1 MAEAK
6 PKVAP
11 KQEVVSDPCQVPV
24 KDKTTGQ
31 MRICGVV
38 TRSLVSHLKVHN
50 DKNMKVKDKWNA
62 RRYRR
67 EFPDFSLGAPTF
79 VHPPEE
85 IEKWKAARDK
95 HNEDRQVAKQ
105 VLSEAPE
112 PKQHDSLAEKSNQI
126 TVEQR
131 FEELW
136 DQVNRDLPARQWA
149 MEAARAEERI
159 EEINRRYDSA
169 FKRGDYKRLEPLM
182 KELMAQQKVLRDCMG
197 FLDLTVA
204 NRREKNQLG
213 NDTVSQLI
221 SNYAS
226 TLRKMSPEKR
236 EAFDNRVKEVRRIMA
251 DRIRQKL
258 LSEILDERID
268 EIADVQEMTEQDYDD
283 KIKEFIDRAG
293 D

>member
-1 MAEAK
+1 
-6 PKVAP
+6 
-11 KQEVVSDPCQVPV
+11 
-24 KDKTTGQ
+24 

-38 TRSLVSHLKVHN
+38 TRSLSSHLKVHN
-50 DKNMKVKDKWNA
+50 HPNMKQKDKWNS
-62 RRYRR
+62 RRYRK
-67 EFPDFSLGAPTF
+67 EFPDFSLGVPTF

-85 IEKWKAARDK
+85 IAKWKAGRDK
-95 HNEDRQVAKQ
+95 HNEDKQVAKQ
-105 VLSEAPE
+105 VLSQAPIE
-112 PKQHDSLAEKSNQI
+112 YHDSSVKESYKTAVAS
-126 TVEQR
+126 R

-149 MEAARAEERI
+149 MEAARAEQRI

-169 FKRGDYKRLEPLM
+169 FTRGDYKRLEPLM
-182 KELMAQQKVLRDCMG
+182 KELIAQQKVLKDCMD
-197 FLDLTVA
+197 FLDLTVK

-221 SNYAS
+221 SNYAA

-258 LSEILDERID
+258 LSEILDEKID

-283 KIKEFIDRAG
+283 KIKEFVDRAG

>member
-11 KQEVVSDPCQVPV
+11 KAQVVSDPCQIPV

-31 MRICGVV
+31 MRKCGVV
-38 TRSLVSHLKVHN
+38 TRSLVAHLKVHN

-67 EFPDFSLGAPTF
+67 EFPDFSLGEPTF

-85 IEKWKAARDK
+85 IAKWKAARDK
-95 HNEDRQVAKQ
+95 HNGDRQVAKQ
-105 VLSEAPE
+105 VLADAPIE
-112 PKQHDSLAEKSNQI
+112 YHDSSVKESYKTGI
-126 TVEQR
+126 EQR

-149 MEAARAEERI
+149 MEAARAEQRI

-169 FKRGDYKRLEPLM
+169 FARGDYKRLEPLM
-182 KELMAQQKVLRDCMG
+182 KELIAQQKVLKDCMD
-197 FLDLTVA
+197 FLDLTVK

-221 SNYAS
+221 SNYAA

-258 LSEILDERID
+258 LSEILDEKID

-283 KIKEFIDRAG
+283 KIQEFINRAG